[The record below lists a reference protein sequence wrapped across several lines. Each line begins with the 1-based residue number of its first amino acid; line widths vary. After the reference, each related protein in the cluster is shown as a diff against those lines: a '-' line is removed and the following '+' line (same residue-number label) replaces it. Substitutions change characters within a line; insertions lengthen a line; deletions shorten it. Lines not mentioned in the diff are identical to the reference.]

1 MLGHQNW
8 QGLEKVLMKPICFT
22 QEEGRGQGRGSG
34 FPERPVR
41 LQQSCEKNSSLP
53 SCSAEMFPG
62 NDIHRPKVNQTHGRR
77 LPVDVMLYNQGPE
90 LHSLQA
96 STVAKVKNIL
106 RLREGR

>member
-1 MLGHQNW
+1 
-8 QGLEKVLMKPICFT
+8 
-22 QEEGRGQGRGSG
+22 
-34 FPERPVR
+34 
-41 LQQSCEKNSSLP
+41 
-53 SCSAEMFPG
+53 MFPG